1 MARIQKN
8 LLLTPN
14 DIAKFQK
21 LAEKA
26 QQITIENLK
35 KDEEYEDAPDEF
47 IGKFLKKKSL
57 LFHVNGFLSLEK
69 PYSFNLLV
77 PERKFGFHKTT
88 YLHIRKVKEWCN
100 ILKSCFKRNYILLIR
115 SIFK

>member
-47 IGKFLKKKSL
+47 IGKFFNKILAIAFS
-57 LFHVNGFLSLEK
+57 
-69 PYSFNLLV
+69 YS
-77 PERKFGFHKTT
+77 
-88 YLHIRKVKEWCN
+88 
-100 ILKSCFKRNYILLIR
+100 
-115 SIFK
+115 

>member
-26 QQITIENLK
+26 QQITIDNLK
-35 KDEEYEDAPDEF
+35 KDEDYEDAPDEF
-47 IGKFLKKKSL
+47 IGKFFAASL
-57 LFHVNGFLSLEK
+57 DS
-69 PYSFNLLV
+69 
-77 PERKFGFHKTT
+77 
-88 YLHIRKVKEWCN
+88 CN
-100 ILKSCFKRNYILLIR
+100 FK
-115 SIFK
+115 

>member
-47 IGKFLKKKSL
+47 IGKFLKKN
-57 LFHVNGFLSLEK
+57 H
-69 PYSFNLLV
+69 
-77 PERKFGFHKTT
+77 
-88 YLHIRKVKEWCN
+88 
-100 ILKSCFKRNYILLIR
+100 CFF
-115 SIFK
+115 IFTNFCQ

>member
-47 IGKFLKKKSL
+47 IGKFLKKIIAFSYSRISVNKETCIYNQSVGSREEIWISQNHIFAYKKSKRMVQYFKV
-57 LFHVNGFLSLEK
+57 LF
-69 PYSFNLLV
+69 
-77 PERKFGFHKTT
+77 
-88 YLHIRKVKEWCN
+88 
-100 ILKSCFKRNYILLIR
+100 
-115 SIFK
+115 

>member
-47 IGKFLKKKSL
+47 IGKFFDRKHSTR
-57 LFHVNGFLSLEK
+57 V
-69 PYSFNLLV
+69 PWLV
-77 PERKFGFHKTT
+77 RFFGPK
-88 YLHIRKVKEWCN
+88 
-100 ILKSCFKRNYILLIR
+100 
-115 SIFK
+115 

>member
-26 QQITIENLK
+26 QQITIDNLK
-35 KDEEYEDAPDEF
+35 KDEDYEDAPDEF
-47 IGKFLKKKSL
+47 IGKFFDRKHSYTKSRTVTSKL
-57 LFHVNGFLSLEK
+57 MFTSG
-69 PYSFNLLV
+69 
-77 PERKFGFHKTT
+77 T
-88 YLHIRKVKEWCN
+88 YIRIFPKVW
-100 ILKSCFKRNYILLIR
+100 IL
-115 SIFK
+115 

>member
-47 IGKFLKKKSL
+47 IGKFLKKIIAFSYSRISVNKKS
-57 LFHVNGFLSLEK
+57 GRMSSLI
-69 PYSFNLLV
+69 SDQSRTLNLISDQ
-77 PERKFGFHKTT
+77 K
-88 YLHIRKVKEWCN
+88 
-100 ILKSCFKRNYILLIR
+100 
-115 SIFK
+115 

>member
-35 KDEEYEDAPDEF
+35 KDEE
-47 IGKFLKKKSL
+47 S
-57 LFHVNGFLSLEK
+57 VT
-69 PYSFNLLV
+69 
-77 PERKFGFHKTT
+77 ERARALG
-88 YLHIRKVKEWCN
+88 EN
-100 ILKSCFKRNYILLIR
+100 I
-115 SIFK
+115 

>member
-26 QQITIENLK
+26 QQITIDNLK
-35 KDEEYEDAPDEF
+35 KDEDYEDAPDEF
-47 IGKFLKKKSL
+47 IGKFLKKIIAFSYSRISVNKKSYIY
-57 LFHVNGFLSLEK
+57 NQSIESKLSKSEFESSDALYFC
-69 PYSFNLLV
+69 YSFY
-77 PERKFGFHKTT
+77 GD
-88 YLHIRKVKEWCN
+88 
-100 ILKSCFKRNYILLIR
+100 LLIL
-115 SIFK
+115 SY

>member
-26 QQITIENLK
+26 QQITIDNLK
-35 KDEEYEDAPDEF
+35 KDEDYEDAPDEF
-47 IGKFLKKKSL
+47 IGKFLNKIIAFSFSRISL
-57 LFHVNGFLSLEK
+57 NVNL
-69 PYSFNLLV
+69 
-77 PERKFGFHKTT
+77 
-88 YLHIRKVKEWCN
+88 
-100 ILKSCFKRNYILLIR
+100 
-115 SIFK
+115 

>member
-26 QQITIENLK
+26 QQITIDNLK
-35 KDEEYEDAPDEF
+35 KDEDYEDAPDEF
-47 IGKFLKKKSL
+47 IGKF
-57 LFHVNGFLSLEK
+57 FD
-69 PYSFNLLV
+69 
-77 PERKFGFHKTT
+77 RKHSIY
-88 YLHIRKVKEWCN
+88 YLGQ
-100 ILKSCFKRNYILLIR
+100 
-115 SIFK
+115 